1 MLLRFLLKPLFE
13 LSYLFGQ
20 MAYLI
25 GIPTAWFLPR
35 LICGIEG
42 LSQPVLL
49 AAVLVEPKTLS
60 GVVSRERSVN
70 SPAPFAKLVGERS
83 KQMSDDKN
91 VLLAQHVCCFVLPF
105 CRRSGIRLFC
115 SAGSLFCYLFCEVW
129 LFSARQ
135 NTERII

>member
-1 MLLRFLLKPLFE
+1 VLLRFLLKPLLE

-25 GIPTAWFLPR
+25 GIPSAWFLPGLLR
-35 LICGIEG
+35 GIEG

-70 SPAPFAKLVGERS
+70 SPAPFAKLVGTALLGGSSIGNSLMRA
-83 KQMSDDKN
+83 
-91 VLLAQHVCCFVLPF
+91 LLAHVLSRFRGRCSLGHFG
-105 CRRSGIRLFC
+105 SGFLVC
-115 SAGSLFCYLFCEVW
+115 SLHASGRCDKITRMS
-129 LFSARQ
+129 
-135 NTERII
+135 T